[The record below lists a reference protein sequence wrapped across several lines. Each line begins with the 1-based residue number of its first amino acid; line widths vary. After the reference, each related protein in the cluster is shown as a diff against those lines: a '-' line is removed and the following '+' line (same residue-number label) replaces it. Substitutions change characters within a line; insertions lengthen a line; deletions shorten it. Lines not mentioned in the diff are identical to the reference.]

1 MFFFFS
7 LCEHKFK
14 IATCGLLAIILDNP
28 KTKVTWLANTR
39 SRDSVQGFQSHALK
53 ISVGWDPIKDVVTV
67 APLSLFS

>member
-1 MFFFFS
+1 M
-7 LCEHKFK
+7 
-14 IATCGLLAIILDNP
+14 AIISDNP

-39 SRDSVQGFQSHALK
+39 SRDSIQGFQSHALK